1 MRPIKLELSGLNS
14 YTDKQIVDFEKLT
27 ERGLFGIFGPTGSGK
42 STILDA
48 ITLAMYGNIS
58 RNTKEFINSS
68 SKETVLSY
76 EFEIGT
82 KNNKRRY
89 LVDRNMVKSK
99 TGTKTSYARLVEIL
113 NDGNKNVLA
122 DKVGEVNEKIT
133 EVIGLTAN
141 DFTRSVVLPQ
151 GKFSEFLQ
159 LTGSER
165 RDMLERIFNLEKY
178 GRGLSEKVKRRKNF
192 NLRNLYDIKS
202 KLTQYDEVSQ
212 EAYESVIR
220 ELEGL
225 KLLEKSNTEDLNKLQ
240 KIYEEDKITY
250 DQQNKLSMYKTRL
263 KDLESK
269 RDEIK
274 EKKISI
280 EKSKKASMIEP
291 HIIYFEN
298 LNKKIAEDSNKLDV
312 YEKDSVF
319 LKRELESIKYR
330 YDEILKS
337 KFDDIPK
344 MSQEKIRLEYGLKL
358 ENELQTIEEEI
369 KKLVS
374 DKNEYSNSKVILE
387 KRNSELE
394 ANLKSIV
401 NNIERLENQLEEISI
416 SVDLKQKIFYSYDME
431 KEYNKVSEEKK
442 IKSLKLDNL
451 LKEYD
456 EFKSNYKYMQRN
468 KKDILSELESKE
480 SHLEFIMTK
489 CPGSNDDILEKSK
502 KIVELK
508 GYALNL
514 DKSEKR
520 RDILKDEVNEILES
534 IFKLGKEISEFRT
547 EKEKIEEK
555 KFELEEEIDNF
566 KILNQATRFRKN
578 LKEGSPCPVCGSLE
592 HREVE
597 SVNYD
602 PKIEFLENKLDK
614 MNIQHKEVKD
624 KIERLSLKQNSLEY
638 AHKLKSEE
646 FENIK
651 LNIGDNNSSRIF
663 LSIEQEKKSLDMF
676 KVSFENWQNDK
687 QECEKKI
694 LELKDRKNNVDIEES
709 KLDEGISSKG
719 KVIEELKN
727 EVEVIEN
734 KYTSLKNEYL
744 SIKTSLRVESFGEK
758 VEEIKENEKEIER
771 LSASLTVLKLDKESI
786 EKDLNESK
794 NRFYEVNINLNKLE
808 DLYLDKKN
816 TQKTKTRELSE
827 ITKGKPA
834 NSLLDEIESCIK
846 NIHEEENSTSK
857 ELDGKKEEYERND
870 SNRNIIKASLAES
883 RSEYISKEESLKE
896 IIVVS
901 GFKDIYKVKGAIID
915 ADELYAIEK
924 EVKDFNEE
932 EKFINLR
939 IGELDDKVL
948 DKTIKEDDLVSTK
961 NKIDNLK
968 QDVSSIAKRIGA
980 GENKEINLRESLEK
994 VKVLTEEL
1002 KAVQHQVDLLDDL
1015 DRTIQG
1021 NKFVEYVATNQLK
1034 YISLE
1039 ASNKLDSITRGRYAL
1054 EIDERLNFVMRDNFN
1069 GGERRSVDTLSGGE
1083 TFLTSLA
1090 LALALSS
1097 QIQLKGK
1104 APLQFFFLDE
1114 GFGSL
1119 DAELLE
1125 IVMESLERL
1134 HGDELSIGII
1144 SHVEEL
1150 KNRVPIKLLVNP
1162 SKSGVGSKTHIE
1174 YS

>member
-68 SKETVLSY
+68 SKGTVLSY

-89 LVDRNMVKSK
+89 LVDRNMVNSK

-122 DKVGEVNEKIT
+122 DKVGEVNEKIA

-165 RDMLERIFNLEKY
+165 RDMLERIFKLEKY

-192 NLRNLYDIKS
+192 NLRNLYDINS

-220 ELEGL
+220 ELEEL
-225 KLLEKSNTEDLNKLQ
+225 KLIEKSNTEDVNKLQ

-274 EKKISI
+274 DKKISI

-319 LKRELESIKYR
+319 LKRELESIKSR

-344 MSQEKIRLEYGLKL
+344 MSQEKIRLEYALKL

-369 KKLVS
+369 EKLVS
-374 DKNEYSNSKVILE
+374 DKNEYSNSKIILE

-394 ANLKSIV
+394 VNLKSIV
-401 NNIERLENQLEEISI
+401 NNIDRLENQLEEIYI

-442 IKSLKLDNL
+442 IKFLKLDNL

-456 EFKSNYKYMQRN
+456 EFKSNSKFMQRN
-468 KKDILSELESKE
+468 KTDILSELESKE

-520 RDILKDEVNEILES
+520 RDILQDEVNEILENV
-534 IFKLGKEISEFRT
+534 FKLGKEISELKI

-555 KFELEEEIDNF
+555 KSELEEEIDKF
-566 KILNQATRFRKN
+566 KILNQATRFREN
-578 LKEGSPCPVCGSLE
+578 LKEGSPCPVCGSFE
-592 HREVE
+592 HSEVE
-597 SVNYD
+597 SINYD

-624 KIERLSLKQNSLEY
+624 KIEGLSLKQNSLEY

-663 LSIEQEKKSLDMF
+663 QSIEQEKKGLDMF

-694 LELKDRKNNVDIEES
+694 LELKDRKNSVDIEES

-727 EVEVIEN
+727 EVEAIEK
-734 KYTSLKNEYL
+734 KYISLKNEYL
-744 SIKTSLRVESFGEK
+744 SNKTSLRIENFGEK
-758 VEEIKENEKEIER
+758 VEKIKENEKEIER
-771 LSASLTVLKLDKESI
+771 LSTSLTVLKLDKESI

-794 NRFYEVNINLNKLE
+794 NRLYEVNINLNKLE

-834 NSLLDEIESCIK
+834 NSLLDEIVNCIEK
-846 NIHEEENSTSK
+846 IYEEENSTSK

-870 SNRNIIKASLAES
+870 SNRNILKASLAES
-883 RSEYISKEESLKE
+883 RAEYIAKEESLKE

-901 GFKDIYKVKGAIID
+901 GFKDIYKIKGAIID
-915 ADELYAIEK
+915 ADELYAIEN

-939 IGELDDKVL
+939 IGEFDDKVL
-948 DKTIKEDDLVSTK
+948 DKTIKEDDLVSIK

-968 QDVSSIAKRIGA
+968 QEVSSISKKIGA

-994 VKVLTEEL
+994 VKVLTEQL
-1002 KAVQHQVDLLDDL
+1002 KLVQHQVDLLDDL

-1039 ASNKLDSITRGRYAL
+1039 ASNRLDSITKGRYAL
-1054 EIDERLNFVMRDNFN
+1054 EIDDRLNFVMRDNFN

-1134 HGDELSIGII
+1134 HGNGLSIGII

-1150 KNRVPIKLLVNP
+1150 KNRVPIKLLVSP